1 MKHYNLYFRVF
12 AIVGVGWW
20 FVSVGRVGVGV
31 GPTAGE
37 ADKEAAVLVTAS
49 AFLKVLNHLV
59 GLQWCWWEE

>member
-1 MKHYNLYFRVF
+1 MV
-12 AIVGVGWW
+12 
-20 FVSVGRVGVGV
+20 VSVGRVGVGV